1 MVRGVLNPMSRKNEK
16 EYGPLTE
23 TVTSFCPVLGLTVG
37 PEQVAVKLL
46 NRGVMWTLF
55 SAVVLP
61 LGVPV
66 QGLVC
71 RVAARRAPSRAAFW
85 AMWTAKRARP
95 KSEAPPTRTS
105 RKGRSNVNSTK
116 LWPVGFLSRER
127 IVRIALQSPSCTGQ
141 QTHHEP
147 AGQDAAAST
156 LNPASLRK
164 DPGCLRS

>member
-46 NRGVMWTLF
+46 NRGVMRTLV
-55 SAVVLP
+55 SAVVRP

-85 AMWTAKRARP
+85 AMWSAKRARP
-95 KSEAPPTRTS
+95 ISEAPPTRIS
-105 RKGRSNVNSTK
+105 RKGRSSVNSAK
-116 LWPVGFLSRER
+116 LWPFDFLSREM
-127 IVRIALQSPSCTGQ
+127 ILRIALQSPSCNRAID
-141 QTHHEP
+141 P
-147 AGQDAAAST
+147 SRAGGA
-156 LNPASLRK
+156 R
-164 DPGCLRS
+164 RR